1 MSSSNFTVAPELLSN
16 EDINHFQ
23 SVIDALTN
31 DSVNILIVSDD
42 KKTTSFIHDL
52 IKQKLIAKDSKNFSF
67 YQHEKLEAFMADSL
81 LGPFENAFSK
91 INEMDNSKERP
102 IKKILFINDISKLD
116 EREVNLL
123 VSLNSKKLESFNS
136 IVVFFQDSI
145 KTSYNKNKLL
155 DLFDKSIKW
164 EPDTITKTSD
174 ISNNNIE
181 KNFHKTN
188 NSKSYSRSKKIF
200 LSLALLGILSSVPF
214 FSTINTSSLD
224 KYTNQVLNFFKTF
237 EMPYLDSSINSF
249 FEKELLIDTKN
260 NIIKSDDA
268 SKIEVLNLS
277 DLSQFHVSTGYIIQY
292 SAHLKKGSALKWISK
307 QSNITDFK
315 IIVLEKTSDNSN
327 FYAVVSKPFINYKQA
342 VDYAVNKKLSGK
354 TWVRSLESVKKSQAK
369 QNHIDIYF

>member
-136 IVVFFQDSI
+136 IVVFFQDST

-164 EPDTITKTSD
+164 EPDIITKTSD

-188 NSKSYSRSKKIF
+188 NSKSNSRPKKIF
-200 LSLALLGILSSVPF
+200 LSLA
-214 FSTINTSSLD
+214 
-224 KYTNQVLNFFKTF
+224 
-237 EMPYLDSSINSF
+237 
-249 FEKELLIDTKN
+249 
-260 NIIKSDDA
+260 
-268 SKIEVLNLS
+268 
-277 DLSQFHVSTGYIIQY
+277 
-292 SAHLKKGSALKWISK
+292 
-307 QSNITDFK
+307 
-315 IIVLEKTSDNSN
+315 
-327 FYAVVSKPFINYKQA
+327 
-342 VDYAVNKKLSGK
+342 
-354 TWVRSLESVKKSQAK
+354 
-369 QNHIDIYF
+369 